1 MKNRQWA
8 YGLPAKIAAFF
19 LLVIMAC
26 MTLASVAGVGLLWN
40 YKFYTKSIEEIKEDT
55 FHSMGYN
62 VSFTVLKMVLTDDLQ
77 NITEYCRNRN
87 LSFLIQDKDG
97 RQIWRSNS
105 LEKVSWEYEYDYIVD
120 HNNLG
125 ATKNIQ
131 IKLIS
136 AAGETVSTII
146 RDGQEGD
153 TTEEDMPDEK
163 DMPTEKEYIVHMY
176 LADGFTEQSEFS
188 TANMLIH
195 IGFALRYWIYPIG
208 ILELLFTVVT
218 FILLICSAG
227 HKRGK
232 EEIYAS
238 EAVKIPFELL
248 TLFFILALSLA
259 VASTDEI
266 MYSGYPDVMILAY
279 MAAEFILGIVLG
291 TLYCMNFAVRVKLG
305 SWWKNTISYRLF
317 ILFSRISKALGFG
330 IKVLF
335 RNIGFIWKAAILVI
349 VITFGELLGI
359 MLCYWETD
367 NLLLLWLLEKI
378 ILTPVILYI
387 ALVLNRL
394 QKGSQ
399 AIAKGDLA
407 YQVDTKFMLWDFKQ
421 HGENL
426 NSIGLGMTHAVEDR
440 LKSERFKTE
449 LITNVSHDIKTPLTS
464 LINYSDL
471 IGKEE
476 TENEKITEYAEVLLR
491 QSERLK
497 KLIEDLVEAS
507 KASTGSIEVLL
518 TRCEVGVLLT
528 QTAGEYEQRL
538 RDCKLELIIKQQS
551 NPVMILA
558 DGRHIWRVFDN
569 LMNNIC
575 KYAQS
580 GTRVYINVE
589 EKGEEA
595 IIVFKNTS
603 KYPLDISTEELL
615 ERFVRGDSSRNMEG
629 NGLGLSIAQSLT
641 ELQNGK
647 LELMVDGDLFKV
659 SLRFKSIR

>member
-1 MKNRQWA
+1 MKNKQWV
-8 YGLPAKIAAFF
+8 YGLPAKITAFF

-26 MTLASVAGVGLLWN
+26 MTLGSVVGVGLLWN
-40 YKFYTKSIEEIKEDT
+40 YKFYTKSIEEIKEDS
-55 FHSMGYN
+55 FQSIGYD
-62 VSFTVLKMVLTDDLQ
+62 VSFKVLKMVLTEDLQ

-87 LSFLIQDKDG
+87 LSVLILDKQG
-97 RQIWRSNS
+97 KQIWRSYN
-105 LEKVSWEYEYDYIVD
+105 LEKVSWEYEYNYSFD
-120 HNNLG
+120 HSSFG
-125 ATKNIQ
+125 AAEDE
-131 IKLIS
+131 IS
-136 AAGETVSTII
+136 DIREYTV
-146 RDGQEGD
+146 R
-153 TTEEDMPDEK
+153 
-163 DMPTEKEYIVHMY
+163 MY
-176 LADGFTEQSEFS
+176 LADGFAKQSEFS
-188 TANMLIH
+188 TVNMFIN
-195 IGFALRYWIYPIG
+195 IGFALRYWIYLIG
-208 ILELLFTVVT
+208 IMTLLLTVGSFV
-218 FILLICSAG
+218 LLISSAG
-227 HKRGK
+227 HKRGQ
-232 EEIYAS
+232 EEIHAS
-238 EAVKIPFELL
+238 EAVKIPFDLL
-248 TLFFILALSLA
+248 TLFLILVLSLA
-259 VASTDEI
+259 VNITKDT
-266 MYSGYPDVMILAY
+266 MYGGYPDAMIFFGLAV
-279 MAAEFILGIVLG
+279 EFILGVVLG

-305 SWWKNTISYRLF
+305 SWWENTISYRLF
-317 ILFSRISKALGFG
+317 IHFRRISKALGLG

-335 RNIGFIWKAAILVI
+335 CNIAFIWKAAILVI
-349 VITFGELLGI
+349 VITVGEFLGI
-359 MLCYWETD
+359 MFCYWETD

-378 ILTPVILYI
+378 ILIPVILYI

-464 LINYSDL
+464 IINYSDL
-471 IGKEE
+471 ICKEE
-476 TENEKITEYAEVLLR
+476 TENEKISEYAEVLLR

-507 KASTGSIEVLL
+507 KASTRSIEVLL
-518 TRCEVGVLLT
+518 TPCEVGVLLT

-538 RDCKLELIIKQQS
+538 RDCNLELIIKQQS
-551 NPVMILA
+551 NTVMILA

-580 GTRVYINVE
+580 GTRVYLNVE
-589 EKGEEA
+589 EKGGEVV
-595 IIVFKNTS
+595 IVFKNTS

-615 ERFVRGDSSRNMEG
+615 ERFVRGDRSRNMEG

-659 SLRFKSIR
+659 ILRFKSIR

>member
-1 MKNRQWA
+1 MKNKQWA
-8 YGLPAKIAAFF
+8 YGLPAKITAFF

-26 MTLASVAGVGLLWN
+26 MTLGSVAGVGLLWN
-40 YKFYTKSIEEIKEDT
+40 YKFYTKSIEEIKEDS
-55 FHSMGYN
+55 FQSLGYD
-62 VSFTVLKMVLTDDLQ
+62 VSFKVLKMVLTEDLQ

-87 LSFLIQDKDG
+87 LFVTILEKEGQ
-97 RQIWRSNS
+97 QIWSNYNGD
-105 LEKVSWEYEYDYIVD
+105 KVLWEYEYDYIVD

-125 ATKNIQ
+125 VTKKIQ
-131 IKLIS
+131 IRLQS

-146 RDGQEGD
+146 GTGQEGD
-153 TTEEDMPDEK
+153 TTEEDIPA
-163 DMPTEKEYIVHMY
+163 EKEYIVRMY
-176 LADGFTEQSEFS
+176 LADSFTKQSEFS
-188 TANMLIH
+188 TVNMLIN
-195 IGFALRYWIYPIG
+195 IGFALRYWIYLIG
-208 ILELLFTVVT
+208 IVELIFTVGT

-248 TLFFILALSLA
+248 TLFFILALSVA
-259 VASTDEI
+259 VYSTDEI
-266 MYSGYPDVMILAY
+266 MYSGFPDVMILAY
-279 MAAEFILGIVLG
+279 MAAEFILGVVLG
-291 TLYCMNFAVRVKLG
+291 TLYCMNFAVRVKVG

-317 ILFSRISKALGFG
+317 ILFRRISKALGFG

-349 VITFGELLGI
+349 VITVGELLGI

-378 ILTPVILYI
+378 ILIPVILYI

-464 LINYSDL
+464 IINYSDL
-471 IGKEE
+471 ICKEE
-476 TENEKITEYAEVLLR
+476 TENEKISEYAEVLLR

-518 TRCEVGVLLT
+518 TPCEVGVLLT

-538 RDCKLELIIKQQS
+538 RDCNLELIIKQQS
-551 NPVMILA
+551 NTVMILA

-589 EKGEEA
+589 ETGGEVN
-595 IIVFKNTS
+595 IVFKNTS
-603 KYPLDISTEELL
+603 KYPLDSSTEELL
-615 ERFVRGDSSRNMEG
+615 ERFVRGDSSRSMEG

-659 SLRFKSIR
+659 SLRFKCIR